1 MVIIVSL
8 AMAVT
13 ILQFVAMLVVIL
25 SHINITFGCNVV
37 ICISE
42 KEKGK
47 KMLNI
52 KLRKERV
59 ML

>member
-1 MVIIVSL
+1 MP
-8 AMAVT
+8 MT
-13 ILQFVAMLVVIL
+13 ILQLVAMLVVIL

-52 KLRKERV
+52 KLRKEKA

>member
-1 MVIIVSL
+1 
-8 AMAVT
+8 MAVT

-25 SHINITFGCNVV
+25 SNINITFGCNVV